1 MLITNK
7 EQQDTLKPQPESCEP
22 VDKMIWLDLATENKR
37 LKDELESLQRQH
49 FLLAE
54 ALMGLIKPRID
65 AMVEQP
71 RGAFNAL
78 FLQLEE
84 RIDELENQ
92 HEDLKDRVDDLPSE
106 ENIED
111 LVTDHLR
118 DLFDGDRVK
127 VIFD

>member
-1 MLITNK
+1 MFITNK

-22 VDKMIWLDLATENKR
+22 VDKMIWLDLATENKQ

-54 ALMGLIKPRID
+54 SLMSLIQPRID

-118 DLFDGDRVK
+118 DLFDGYRVK

>member
-54 ALMGLIKPRID
+54 SLMSLIQPRID

>member
-54 ALMGLIKPRID
+54 SLMSLIQPRID

-71 RGAFNAL
+71 RDAFNAL
-78 FLQLEE
+78 FLQLE
-84 RIDELENQ
+84 
-92 HEDLKDRVDDLPSE
+92 
-106 ENIED
+106 
-111 LVTDHLR
+111 
-118 DLFDGDRVK
+118 
-127 VIFD
+127 

>member
-1 MLITNK
+1 MFITTTEK
-7 EQQDTLKPQPESCEP
+7 QDSLKPQPESFEP
-22 VDKMIWLDLATENKR
+22 VDSLVAENNR

-54 ALMGLIKPRID
+54 ALMNLIKPRID

-84 RIDELENQ
+84 RIDELEN
-92 HEDLKDRVDDLPSE
+92 RVDDLPSE

>member
-1 MLITNK
+1 MFITNK
-7 EQQDTLKPQPESCEP
+7 EQQDTLKPQPESFEP

-54 ALMGLIKPRID
+54 SLMGLIKPRID

-71 RGAFNAL
+71 SGRCRPL

-92 HEDLKDRVDDLPSE
+92 HEDLKDRLDDLPSE

>member
-1 MLITNK
+1 MFITTK
-7 EQQDTLKPQPESCEP
+7 EQQDTLKPQPESFEP
-22 VDKMIWLDLATENKR
+22 VDSLVAENNR
-37 LKDELESLQRQH
+37 LKDELESLQHQH

-54 ALMGLIKPRID
+54 SLMNLIKPRID

-71 RGAFNAL
+71 RDAFNAL

>member
-1 MLITNK
+1 MFITTK
-7 EQQDTLKPQPESCEP
+7 EQQDTLKPQPEPFEP
-22 VDKMIWLDLATENKR
+22 VDSLVAENNR

-54 ALMGLIKPRID
+54 SLMGLIKPRID

-71 RGAFNAL
+71 SGRCRPL

-92 HEDLKDRVDDLPSE
+92 HEDLKDRLDDLPSE

>member
-1 MLITNK
+1 MFITNK

-22 VDKMIWLDLATENKR
+22 VDKMIWLDLATENKQ

-54 ALMGLIKPRID
+54 ALMDLIKPRID

>member
-1 MLITNK
+1 MFITTK
-7 EQQDTLKPQPESCEP
+7 EQQDTLKPQPESLEP

-54 ALMGLIKPRID
+54 SLMGLIKPRID

-84 RIDELENQ
+84 RIDELEN
-92 HEDLKDRVDDLPSE
+92 RVDDLPSE

>member
-22 VDKMIWLDLATENKR
+22 VDKMIWLDLATENKQ

-54 ALMGLIKPRID
+54 SLMGLIKPRID

-71 RGAFNAL
+71 SGRCRPL